1 MSETDERFLERV
13 REEAERVLG
22 SGLRVER
29 LTTTDEPTGVRVSMV
44 LDTPG
49 GPYVIDAHG
58 ATLLDAAGELINRLP
73 EERLALAF
81 RRLVAEEGYAK
92 QHG

>member
-13 REEAERVLG
+13 REEADRRLG
-22 SGLRVER
+22 PGLDLVRIDPTVGDGIVRLSAIIATPAGGHVVEV
-29 LTTTDEPTGVRVSMV
+29 TGSSIV
-44 LDTPG
+44 
-49 GPYVIDAHG
+49 
-58 ATLLDAAGELINRLP
+58 DAAGELMGRLP

-92 QHG
+92 PHG